1 MKWKKF
7 DKTHFCLWLKYLKPF
22 FSIGYFKTEEE
33 WGAYDATEILGGMLL
48 LNNKRYYSDYSY
60 TWWLL
65 KRFKRVDEVIIYSY
79 IHYIY
84 HILLIIDYQMID
96 STDWMIE

>member
-1 MKWKKF
+1 MTKLA
-7 DKTHFCLWLKYLKPF
+7 KTL

-60 TWWLL
+60 T
-65 KRFKRVDEVIIYSY
+65 
-79 IHYIY
+79 
-84 HILLIIDYQMID
+84 
-96 STDWMIE
+96 